1 MPIAK
6 VYLPAGLLTS
16 EQRSEIIKEV
26 AGVINQV
33 EHRAPDAATYVLI
46 NEMPGI
52 DWGFK
57 AQPYSK

>member
-6 VYLPAGLLTS
+6 IFVPAGLLAP
-16 EQRSEIIKEV
+16 EQRSEIIKGV
-26 AGVINQV
+26 AGAINQV

-46 NEMPGI
+46 NETPGI

-57 AQPYSK
+57 GQPYLK

>member
-6 VYLPAGLLTS
+6 IYVPAELLTP
-16 EQRSEIIKEV
+16 EQRSAIVEGV
-26 AGVINQV
+26 ARVINSV

-46 NEMPGI
+46 NEVPGR

-57 AQPYSK
+57 GKPYRR

>member
-1 MPIAK
+1 VPIAK
-6 VYLPAGLLTS
+6 IYVPAGLLTP
-16 EQRSEIIKEV
+16 EQRSEIIKGV

-46 NEMPGI
+46 NEMPAI

-57 AQPYSK
+57 GQPYLK